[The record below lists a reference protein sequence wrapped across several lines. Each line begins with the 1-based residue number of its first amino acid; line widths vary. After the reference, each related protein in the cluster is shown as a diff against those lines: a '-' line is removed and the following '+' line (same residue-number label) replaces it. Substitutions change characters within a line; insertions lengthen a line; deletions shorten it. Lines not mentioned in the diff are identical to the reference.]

1 GRLAAPKRVI
11 ASIAREARFTPEA
24 APCRSQALISAPLH
38 VRGLTKTFGDH
49 VAIDGVSFDV
59 KASEFLAVL
68 GPSGAGKTPLLRC
81 VAGLTAPDA
90 GVVMLGDLDVT
101 RFRGRERRG
110 GGGGGERVHMLPS
123 RSR

>member
-1 GRLAAPKRVI
+1 MSSIAGEARVI
-11 ASIAREARFTPEA
+11 PEA
-24 APCRSQALISAPLH
+24 DACRSQTLISAPLH

-68 GPSGAGKTPLLRC
+68 GPSGAGKTTLLRC

-90 GVVMLGDLDVT
+90 GTVMLGDLDVT
-101 RFRGRERRG
+101 RFRGRERRRIAVVFQIG
-110 GGGGGERVHMLPS
+110 RAHV
-123 RSR
+123 